1 MNVEVIDINET
12 RKDFKIEVDADLI
25 SQEEQSI
32 LKVFTRE
39 ASIKGFRKGKAP
51 IHLLKAKYA
60 KEIKGELT
68 QNLSKKALKA
78 ASDKCDTEIVSVL
91 KLEGNDFTPG
101 QSAEVVVTV
110 DLKPSFTVPDISDL
124 ELEEVDVEA
133 TDEEVD
139 SAFQTLL
146 NDRSTFEPVDRAA
159 EAGDYVKCSYEGKV
173 GDELVKDLVP
183 DVQVLG
189 SQSSTWEEA
198 GQPREGIPAVKAVIE
213 GLVGMASGDEKDVE
227 EEYPEDF
234 PQEALAGKT
243 ATYHVTVEEVREK
256 NPPELNEEFFQ
267 SLHVED
273 EEQLRKGIRENI
285 EHRKQQNRSDKHR
298 SQITDALCE
307 RADFPIPESVQEE
320 ESQQVLQELVNVNH
334 RQGVSEEQ
342 LEENKADL
350 HSSAQTIASQ
360 RIKTRYILLQYA
372 KDKDMEV
379 DNKEI
384 EGYIMNEAYQRRI
397 NPNDLVKDIQKD
409 PGILTSIQETILLQ
423 KSLHDLLHNLSG
435 GECCD
440 HDHDHDHDED

>member
-25 SQEEQSI
+25 SQEEQNI
-32 LKVFTRE
+32 LKVFIRE

-51 IHLLKAKYA
+51 IHLLKAKYG

-68 QNLSKKALKA
+68 QNLSQKALKA

-101 QSAEVVVTV
+101 QTAEVVVTV
-110 DLKPSFTVPDISDL
+110 DLKPAFTVPDISDL
-124 ELEEVDVEA
+124 ELEEVEVEA

-159 EAGDYVKCSYEGKV
+159 QAGDYVKCSYEGKV
-173 GDELVKDLVP
+173 GDELIKDLVP

-198 GQPREGIPAVKAVIE
+198 GEPREGIPSVKAVIE
-213 GLVGMASGDEKDVE
+213 GLVGMAAGDEKDVE
-227 EEYPEDF
+227 EEFPEDF
-234 PQEALAGKT
+234 PQESLAGKT
-243 ATYHVTVEEVREK
+243 ATYHLTVEEVREK
-256 NPPELNEEFFQ
+256 IPPELNEEFFK
-267 SLHVED
+267 SLQVED

-285 EHRKQQNRSDKHR
+285 EHRKKHNRSDKHR
-298 SQITDALCE
+298 VQITDALCE
-307 RADFPIPESVQEE
+307 RVEFPIPESVQEE
-320 ESQQVLQELVNVNH
+320 ETQIVLQELVNVNH

-350 HSSAQTIASQ
+350 HNSAQDIASQ

-379 DNKEI
+379 DNNEI
-384 EGYIMNEAYQRRI
+384 QNYIINEAYQRRM
-397 NPNDLVKDIQKD
+397 NPNDLVKEIQKD
-409 PGILTSIQETILLQ
+409 PGALNGIQETILLQ
-423 KSLHDLLHNLSG
+423 KSLHDLLHTLSG

-440 HDHDHDHDED
+440 HDHDHDHEED